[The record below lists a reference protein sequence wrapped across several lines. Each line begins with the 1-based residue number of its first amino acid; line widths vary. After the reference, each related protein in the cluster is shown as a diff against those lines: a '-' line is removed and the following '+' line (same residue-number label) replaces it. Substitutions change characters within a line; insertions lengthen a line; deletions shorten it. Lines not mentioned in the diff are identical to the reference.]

1 MRAFQSQQLYSW
13 ILGAGMGLM
22 TTATF
27 AVPEAQWAEPNNLQ
41 VYMQQVIGQ
50 QGLGNSEQYRHY
62 KNVIE
67 LNRVSAWIRE
77 QMRVFG
83 IPCQFQNYVVNQ
95 QSYRNVVCKLNIGAA
110 QKTIFGA
117 HYDVYGQQQGA
128 NDNASGVAG
137 VIETARILAQEKNKL
152 SQNVEFVFYTLAE
165 PPFFKTESMGSFIH
179 AKSVQAE
186 KEKIR
191 AVYVLD
197 MIGYYDKNLV
207 QNYPIGL
214 KWIYPSHG
222 NFIAALSNMQSREM
236 SATYCNAMQRLNQL
250 QCERVVAPTFVKGMD
265 FSDHLNY
272 WKYDIP
278 AILITDTGSYRGTL
292 RHTTGDT
299 LKTVNFEKMAH
310 VVNGLVAQILSP

>member
-22 TTATF
+22 STATF
-27 AVPEAQWAEPNNLQ
+27 SAPVEQSAEPNNLQ

-62 KNVIE
+62 KNVNE

-95 QSYRNVVCKLNIGAA
+95 QSYRNVVCKLNVGAA
-110 QKTIFGA
+110 KKTIFGA

-165 PPFFKTESMGSFIH
+165 PPFFKTESMGSFVH

-186 KEKIR
+186 KEKIS

-197 MIGYYDKNLV
+197 MIGYYDSNLV
-207 QNYPIGL
+207 QNYPIGI
-214 KWIYPSHG
+214 KWIYPNHG
-222 NFIAALSNMQSREM
+222 NFIAALSNIQSREV
-236 SATYCNAMQRLNQL
+236 SAAYCNAMQRLNQL
-250 QCERVVAPTFVKGMD
+250 QCERVVAPTFIKGMD

-278 AILITDTGSYRGTL
+278 AILITDTGSYRSAL

-310 VVNGLVAQILSP
+310 VVNGFVTQLLSP

>member
-1 MRAFQSQQLYSW
+1 MLQKQGFFSTLFLYR
-13 ILGAGMGLM
+13 
-22 TTATF
+22 T
-27 AVPEAQWAEPNNLQ
+27 Q
-41 VYMQQVIGQ
+41 V
-50 QGLGNSEQYRHY
+50 
-62 KNVIE
+62 
-67 LNRVSAWIRE
+67 
-77 QMRVFG
+77 
-83 IPCQFQNYVVNQ
+83 
-95 QSYRNVVCKLNIGAA
+95 
-110 QKTIFGA
+110 
-117 HYDVYGQQQGA
+117 
-128 NDNASGVAG
+128 
-137 VIETARILAQEKNKL
+137 KL

-222 NFIAALSNMQSREM
+222 NFIVALSNMQSREM
-236 SATYCNAMQRLNQL
+236 SASYCNTMQRLNQL
-250 QCERVVAPTFVKGMD
+250 QCERVVAPTFIKGID

-278 AILITDTGSYRGTL
+278 AILITDTGSYRSSL

>member
-95 QSYRNVVCKLNIGAA
+95 QSYRNVVCKLNIGAV

-222 NFIAALSNMQSREM
+222 NFIVALSNIQSREM
-236 SATYCNAMQRLNQL
+236 SASYCNTMQRLNQL
-250 QCERVVAPTFVKGMD
+250 QCERVVAPTFIKDID

-278 AILITDTGSYRGTL
+278 AILITDTGSYRSSL

-310 VVNGLVAQILSP
+310 VVNGFVTQLLSP

>member
-1 MRAFQSQQLYSW
+1 
-13 ILGAGMGLM
+13 MGLM

-222 NFIAALSNMQSREM
+222 
-236 SATYCNAMQRLNQL
+236 
-250 QCERVVAPTFVKGMD
+250 
-265 FSDHLNY
+265 
-272 WKYDIP
+272 
-278 AILITDTGSYRGTL
+278 
-292 RHTTGDT
+292 
-299 LKTVNFEKMAH
+299 
-310 VVNGLVAQILSP
+310 

>member
-22 TTATF
+22 STATF
-27 AVPEAQWAEPNNLQ
+27 SAPVEQSAEPNNLQ

-62 KNVIE
+62 KNVNE

-95 QSYRNVVCKLNIGAA
+95 QSYRNVVCKLNVGAA
-110 QKTIFGA
+110 KKTIFGA

-165 PPFFKTESMGSFIH
+165 PPFFKTESMGSFVH

-186 KEKIR
+186 KEKIS

-197 MIGYYDKNLV
+197 MIGYYDSNLV
-207 QNYPIGL
+207 QNYPIG
-214 KWIYPSHG
+214 IS
-222 NFIAALSNMQSREM
+222 
-236 SATYCNAMQRLNQL
+236 
-250 QCERVVAPTFVKGMD
+250 V
-265 FSDHLNY
+265 
-272 WKYDIP
+272 
-278 AILITDTGSYRGTL
+278 
-292 RHTTGDT
+292 
-299 LKTVNFEKMAH
+299 
-310 VVNGLVAQILSP
+310 

>member
-152 SQNVEFVFYTLAE
+152 SQNVEFVFIPWQSHHFLKPSRWAV
-165 PPFFKTESMGSFIH
+165 FIH

-278 AILITDTGSYRGTL
+278 AILITDTGSYRSTL

>member
-22 TTATF
+22 PTATF

-62 KNVIE
+62 KNVNE

-95 QSYRNVVCKLNIGAA
+95 QSYRNVVCKLNVGAA

-165 PPFFKTESMGSFIH
+165 PPFFKTESMGSFVH

-222 NFIAALSNMQSREM
+222 NFIVALSNMQSREM
-236 SATYCNAMQRLNQL
+236 SASYCNTMQRLNQL
-250 QCERVVAPTFVKGMD
+250 QCERVVVPTFIKGMD

-272 WKYDIP
+272 WKNDIP
-278 AILITDTGSYRGTL
+278 AILITDTGSYRSSL

-310 VVNGLVAQILSP
+310 VVNGLVAQVLSP

>member
-1 MRAFQSQQLYSW
+1 MRALHVQRLN
-13 ILGAGMGLM
+13 LGMLGIAMFGMISPAFAGK
-22 TTATF
+22 THS
-27 AVPEAQWAEPNNLQ
+27 EAEPQNIS
-41 VYMQQVIGQ
+41 VYLQQVIGQ
-50 QGLGNSEQYRHY
+50 QGIGSSEQYRHH
-62 KNVIE
+62 KNVNE

-83 IPCQFQNYVVNQ
+83 IPCQFQNYTVNQ
-95 QSYRNVVCKLNIGAA
+95 QTYRNVVCKLNVGAA
-110 QKTIFGA
+110 KKTIFGA

-137 VIETARILAQEKNKL
+137 VLETARILAQEKNKL

-165 PPFFKTESMGSFIH
+165 PPFFKTELMGSFVH

-197 MIGYYDKNLV
+197 MIGYYDSNLV

-222 NFIAALSNMQSREM
+222 NFIAAFSNMQSRDL
-236 SATYCNAMQRLNQL
+236 SLAYCNAMLRLDQL
-250 QCERVVAPTFVKGMD
+250 QCERVVAPSFVKGMD
-265 FSDHLNY
+265 VSDQLNY

-278 AILITDTGSYRGTL
+278 AILITDTGSYRNPQRHSAADTVKTL
-292 RHTTGDT
+292 N
-299 LKTVNFEKMAH
+299 VEKMAA
-310 VVNGLVAQILSP
+310 VVNGLVQQVLQP